1 MKSLIQQQSPSL
13 SSSNSSKI
21 DLFDNLIILQDKVE
35 SGKDSLHD
43 ESITK
48 SPSWEQQQQM
58 QIHSYSMNCKHNNNN
73 SKNNLVPP
81 APLSHTGIYR
91 TLSDTSA
98 EFLDK
103 RKKLESEDSSYDSDY
118 ELSGMSKSH
127 DDVSRTFSDT
137 LASEFSEYVSLASS
151 SSKSQQE
158 EEGGCDEFS
167 FSSDPDYNGKVEFAL
182 RLGYPESLLVKAL
195 RKLGPLAGQDK
206 ILAELIRLQNSKPS
220 VLHTDLEKPVP
231 QEEITT
237 LCKSALGEEN
247 EKDSLL
253 PIVIDGSNVAM
264 SHGNKEIFSCRGIQ
278 LCVNWFKEKGIKN
291 ITVFV
296 PRWRKESSKPESP
309 ISDQHILNELEKE
322 RILAYTPSRQV
333 GGRRV
338 VCHDDRYILNLASE
352 TGAIVVSN
360 DNYRELL
367 AEKPE
372 YKEVISKRILMYSF
386 VNDRFMPPDDPMGK
400 NGPTLHA
407 FLRGLSRNSDI
418 HHSMPCPYGKKCTYG
433 NKCKYYHAERGNLPQ
448 KSITDKLKEHSTLRI
463 SEVRARIHS
472 RDSSPGDPLTR
483 TLSVNMPP
491 RIHEKQQL
499 CRTQSNISS
508 RIFDRSHTNNQL
520 YASHQQNLLTTSP
533 SSSTHHKVYNS
544 KSISFENLPPLNA
557 SPSYTDYSVPP
568 PPPRT
573 PWQQQQSGSSSPRRH
588 STTSSP
594 YKLDS
599 NNAHL
604 KLSRQLSLNPCYDPR
619 LQRFLC
625 PPPTSHQNV
634 SRIAS
639 APEFYIG
646 GSNLGFGTS
655 LTYVTPDTPTLL
667 QKTVSDSV
675 SVDSS
680 EWNSGTS
687 ERINYGPIGSSR
699 KNSCNVVSSRHKL
712 FVHLKEIFSE
722 NQVLQAMSV
731 LPDETDGQ
739 KICEHIISMNSQK

>member
-1 MKSLIQQQSPSL
+1 MAIIMKNYMKSLIQQQSPSL

-195 RKLGPLAGQDK
+195 RNLP
-206 ILAELIRLQNSKPS
+206 

-237 LCKSALGEEN
+237 LCKSTLGEEN

-253 PIVIDGSNVAM
+253 PIVIDGK
-264 SHGNKEIFSCRGIQ
+264 GFSYVSIGS
-278 LCVNWFKEKGIKN
+278 K
-291 ITVFV
+291 
-296 PRWRKESSKPESP
+296 RKELKISLYLFQDGGKNLLKPESP

-333 GGRRV
+333 GGRRRV

-520 YASHQQNLLTTSP
+520 YASQQMPQQQNLLTTSP
-533 SSSTHHKVYNS
+533 SSSTHHKVYN
-544 KSISFENLPPLNA
+544 N
-557 SPSYTDYSVPP
+557 YSVPP

-739 KICEHIISMNSQK
+739 KNLRTYY